1 MQKIEGRR
9 TTLAGTVA
17 LVGALVLGWTGTS
30 AGEQPTAPA
39 EGAAGDAAGGPRLE
53 FSVSEHDFG
62 HAVSGNPLK
71 TTFAFKNAGDGVLV
85 IEKVK
90 GG

>member
-1 MQKIEGRR
+1 MWKTDARR

-17 LVGALVLGWTGTS
+17 LVGALVLGWTGTP
-30 AGEQPTAPA
+30 AGEQPTAPV
-39 EGAAGDAAGGPRLE
+39 EGSADDAAGKPRIE
-53 FSVSEHDFG
+53 FSVSEYDFG
-62 HAVSGNPLK
+62 HAVSGNDLK
-71 TTFAFKNAGDGVLV
+71 TTFGFKNAGDGVLV